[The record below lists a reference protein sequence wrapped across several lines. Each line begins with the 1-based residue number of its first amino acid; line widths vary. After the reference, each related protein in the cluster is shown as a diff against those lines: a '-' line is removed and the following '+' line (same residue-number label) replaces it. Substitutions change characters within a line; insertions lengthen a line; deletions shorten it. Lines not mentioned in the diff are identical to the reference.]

1 LQQECVARLG
11 YPARRPDLPAR
22 PVGRSL
28 VLTTVRFLALGTAAV
43 VLAALH
49 LRRPLLVCPFRT
61 LTGIPCPMCGGTTA
75 AMQVGSG
82 EWLAAART
90 APVVLATAAAFI
102 IAPLGLGAWWRALP
116 TRRQLVL
123 LAIVGAGA
131 QCWQVLRLGVG
142 TA

>member
-1 LQQECVARLG
+1 M
-11 YPARRPDLPAR
+11 
-22 PVGRSL
+22 
-28 VLTTVRFLALGTAAV
+28 VRFLALATAAV

-102 IAPLGLGAWWRALP
+102 IAPLGPANWWWRLAPRRRAGLIMAALVVAECW
-116 TRRQLVL
+116 QLV
-123 LAIVGAGA
+123 
-131 QCWQVLRLGVG
+131 RLGVAG
-142 TA
+142 P